1 MKLGCFI
8 FKKQH
13 LPLHTDIQQQQ
24 IKLEETKQNRKK
36 SLTCFSQTC
45 ICKHQ
50 EFYLL
55 DQMAQ
60 AHWSHTFLVL
70 FEDTEWALTSHLPL
84 LFRSGT
90 KGLRLSQLPFQS
102 VSVRVVR
109 RTQAQ
114 KGANQG
120 VLPHSCAL
128 HRICSWAV
136 VQKELKQFLISGS
149 EAFRHCCIHPA
160 LSGWLCSWRL
170 FDIHNL
176 FSID

>member
-1 MKLGCFI
+1 MLNRSNSQLMKLGCFI

-70 FEDTEWALTSHLPL
+70 FEDTEWALTSHLPPS
-84 LFRSGT
+84 FSEWHQRPPT
-90 KGLRLSQLPFQS
+90 VTAPLSERFS
-102 VSVRVVR
+102 
-109 RTQAQ
+109 
-114 KGANQG
+114 
-120 VLPHSCAL
+120 
-128 HRICSWAV
+128 
-136 VQKELKQFLISGS
+136 EGS
-149 EAFRHCCIHPA
+149 EENSSPERGKPGGSAPQLCPAQDLLLSCCA
-160 LSGWLCSWRL
+160 EGA
-170 FDIHNL
+170 
-176 FSID
+176 